1 MIRKLLPILL
11 ALIGTGA
18 GIGAGI
24 FLMPPAEEEKPEAAV
39 DCIAP
44 EGEVAHATPAAADHG
59 DAAETQG
66 QREYVKLNNQF
77 VVPVMGENRVRA
89 LVVASLSVE
98 VTTGTTETVYA
109 REPKLRDVFLQ
120 VMFDHANIGGFEGSF
135 TTGDR
140 MNILRNALRDAARSV
155 LGSDVSDVLIT
166 EIARQDA

>member
-1 MIRKLLPILL
+1 MKKLLPILL

-24 FLMPPAEEEKPEAAV
+24 MLKPAPPPEEEVAAV

-44 EGEVAHATPAAADHG
+44 EGAVSHG
-59 DAAETQG
+59 TVEDASEHGAEPVTN
-66 QREYVKLNNQF
+66 EYVKLTNQF
-77 VVPVMGENRVRA
+77 IVPVMSEERVQA

-98 VTTGTTETVYA
+98 VTQGMTETVYA

-120 VMFDHANIGGFEGSF
+120 ILFDHANIGGFDGSF
-135 TTGDR
+135 TAGQR
-140 MNILRNALRDAARSV
+140 MDILRSALLDGARSV
-155 LGSDVSDVLIT
+155 LGPEARDVLIT